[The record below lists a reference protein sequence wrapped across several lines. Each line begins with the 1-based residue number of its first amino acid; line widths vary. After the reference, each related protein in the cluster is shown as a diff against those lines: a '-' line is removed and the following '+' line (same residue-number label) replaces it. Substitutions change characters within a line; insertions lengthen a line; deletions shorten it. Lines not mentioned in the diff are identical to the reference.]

1 MDSRNTEK
9 NKKRAVH
16 SAKECAFLA
25 VFVALVIAVQLC
37 LAAIPGVEL
46 VTVLFLAY
54 AYVMGAKRGMLA
66 ATVFTFLRQLL
77 FGFYPVVFCLY
88 IVYFNGFTLLF
99 GTLGRKWKNS
109 VRLLPYLVLLA
120 GLCTACFTLLDNILT
135 PLWYGFSKRALK
147 VYFLASLSVM
157 LPQVLCTAASVLVLF
172 VPLQKVFT
180 QAKRSLY

>member
-1 MDSRNTEK
+1 MDSQNTEK
-9 NKKRAVH
+9 QKKRTVH

-54 AYVMGAKRGMLA
+54 AYVMGAKRGIIA
-66 ATVFTFLRQLL
+66 ATVFTILRQLL
-77 FGFYPVVFCLY
+77 FGFTPVVFCLY
-88 IVYFNGFTLLF
+88 IVYFNSFTLLF
-99 GTLGRKWKNS
+99 GLLGKKWKNN
-109 VRLLPYLVLLA
+109 VRALPYLVVLA
-120 GLCTACFTLLDNILT
+120 CVCTACFTLLDNLLT
-135 PLWYGFSKRALK
+135 PLWYAFTKRAFK

-157 LPQVLCTAASVLVLF
+157 LPQILCTAISVFVLF
-172 VPLQKVFT
+172 IPLQKVFT

>member
-1 MDSRNTEK
+1 MRSQNMGK
-9 NKKRAVH
+9 QKKRAVH

-37 LAAIPGVEL
+37 FAAIPGVEL

-66 ATVFTFLRQLL
+66 ATVFTLLRQFL
-77 FGFYPVVFCLY
+77 FGFNPVVFCLY
-88 IVYFNGFTLLF
+88 TVYFNGFALLF

-109 VRLLPYLVLLA
+109 IRALPYLVVFA
-120 GLCTACFTLLDNILT
+120 CICTACFTLLDNLLT
-135 PLWYGFSKRALK
+135 PLWYAFSKRAFK

-157 LPQVLCTAASVLVLF
+157 LPQVLCTAISVFILF
-172 VPLQKVFT
+172 IPLQKVFL
-180 QAKRSLY
+180 QAKRSL

>member
-9 NKKRAVH
+9 QKKRTAH

-37 LAAIPGVEL
+37 FAAIPGVEL

-54 AYVMGAKRGMLA
+54 AYVMGAKRGIIA
-66 ATVFTFLRQLL
+66 ATVFTVLRQLL
-77 FGFYPVVFCLY
+77 FGFNPVVFCLY
-88 IVYFNGFTLLF
+88 IVYFNSFTLLF
-99 GTLGRKWKNS
+99 GILGKKWKNS
-109 VRLLPYLVLLA
+109 IRALPYLVVIA
-120 GLCTACFTLLDNILT
+120 CICTACFTLLDNLLT
-135 PLWYGFSKRALK
+135 PLWYAFTKRAFK

-157 LPQVLCTAASVLVLF
+157 LPQVLCTAISVFVLF
-172 VPLQKVFT
+172 IPLQKVFM